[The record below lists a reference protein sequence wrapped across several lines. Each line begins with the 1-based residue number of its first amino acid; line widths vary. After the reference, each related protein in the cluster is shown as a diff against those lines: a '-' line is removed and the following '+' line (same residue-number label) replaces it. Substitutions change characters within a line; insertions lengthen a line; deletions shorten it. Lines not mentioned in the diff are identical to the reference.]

1 MILKK
6 ILPVVLVNLTFF
18 TLHAQDDVITKA
30 DFDLLNLDYAGLEQ
44 VKSHISANNTGAAA
58 KALLEYY
65 RQKSAGKEPDFN
77 AAEEDVDLSNAVS
90 QKTKT
95 TADNALLH
103 KFQPHKGYGF
113 FDYGKDINWQYWP
126 VKDNEVRW
134 QLHRVKWWQSMAL
147 VYRATKDEKYAKEW
161 MFQFRDWAQKNPLG
175 LSKDNDR
182 FAWRPLEV
190 SDRVLNLPPE
200 FNIFVNSPNFTPE
213 FLIFFLK
220 NYHQQA
226 DYLSHNYADRGNHRL
241 FEAQRVLFGGVS
253 FPEFKNAK
261 RWRDSGVAILNDEI
275 KKQVYPDGMQ
285 WELSP
290 NYHVSMINTFLSAL
304 RSAQQAGMG
313 QVFPESYKK
322 TVEKMILATISF
334 SFPDYTYPVFSDAK
348 LVEKKEMLK
357 SYRKWAAAFPGNTII
372 QYYATDGKEGTP
384 PGFLSHG
391 LTTSGFYT
399 FRNGWNADATV
410 MVLKASPPGAF
421 HAQPDNGT
429 FELWIKGRNFT
440 PDAGC
445 YVYAGDSAIM
455 KLRDWYRQTRV
466 HSTLTLD
473 NKNMDITKA
482 HLQQWKTSKD
492 LDILRYTNPSYN
504 NLTHQRTVLFIDQ
517 KYFLVI
523 DRAIGK
529 ATGTLGVHFQLKE
542 KSNPVFD
549 KKNNSVYT
557 TYKDG
562 NNLLIKNLNKEVVT
576 LQEEEGKVS
585 YSYRQELERPAFVFE
600 KRKKDAGAQTF
611 VSILYP
617 FSSEKAPAILL
628 KENKDNNYN
637 AGNISLTLMIDGKQE
652 HVKAKLSN

>member
-1 MILKK
+1 MITKK
-6 ILPVVLVNLTFF
+6 ILLVVLSGIATF
-18 TLHAQDDVITKA
+18 TVYAQGNAISKS
-30 DFDLLNLDYAGLEQ
+30 DFDLLNLNYTGLEK
-44 VKSHISANNTGAAA
+44 VKSHIAVNDPGAAA

-65 RQKSAGKEPDFN
+65 RGKSEGKEPDFN
-77 AAEEDVDLSNAVS
+77 AAEEDVDLNSAVS
-90 QKTKT
+90 RKTQT

-103 KFQPHKGYGF
+103 KFQPHKGYDF

-147 VYRATKDEKYAKEW
+147 VYRATKDEKYVKEW

-200 FNIFVNSPNFTPE
+200 FDIFVNSSNFTPE
-213 FLIFFLK
+213 FLLFFL
-220 NYHQQA
+220 NHYHQQA

-261 RWRDSGVAILNDEI
+261 KWRDSGVAILNDEI
-275 KKQVYPDGMQ
+275 KKQVYADGVQ

-322 TVEKMILATISF
+322 TVENMILATISF

-357 SYRKWAAAFPGNTII
+357 SYRKWAAAFPDHKII

-384 PGFLSHG
+384 PAFLSHG

-399 FRNGWNADATV
+399 FRNGWDKDATV

-466 HSTLTLD
+466 HSTLTLN
-473 NKNMDITKA
+473 NKNMVITKA
-482 HLQQWKTSKD
+482 HLQQWETGKA
-492 LDILRYTNPSYN
+492 LDILRYTNPSYD

-517 KYFLVI
+517 KYFLII

-542 KSNPVFD
+542 NSNPVFD
-549 KKNNSVYT
+549 RKHNSVYT
-557 TYKDG
+557 TYSDG
-562 NNLLIKNLNKEVVT
+562 NNLLIKNLNKDAVT

-585 YSYRQELERPAFVFE
+585 YAYRQELERPAFVFE
-600 KRKKDAGAQTF
+600 KKKKDASAQTF

-617 FSSEKAPAILL
+617 FGNEKAPVIEL
-628 KENKDNNYN
+628 KEHKDNNYN
-637 AGNISLTLMIDGKQE
+637 TGNISLTLMIDGRQAN
-652 HVKAKLSN
+652 VKAKLSH